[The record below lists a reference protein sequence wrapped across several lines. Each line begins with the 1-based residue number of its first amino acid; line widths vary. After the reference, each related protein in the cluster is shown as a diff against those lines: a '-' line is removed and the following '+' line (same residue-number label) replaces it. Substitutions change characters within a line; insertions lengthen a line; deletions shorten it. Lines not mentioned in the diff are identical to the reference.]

1 MSGEESLGIGS
12 GLPYQV
18 FTTKNVPLIPESQVV
33 TVDGVEWVQVWDFDA
48 SGPEDNHYVM
58 GAEHGTIQF
67 GDGVHGRIPP
77 QNKEIRITYRYGG
90 GREGNVDAETI
101 TRIDIPGVAVT
112 NPFPAWG
119 GTEEESIKEAF
130 IRFRR
135 DLKIPYAAVTAA
147 DFEYVATATPGL
159 RVARAKAVVVSENK
173 VAVAVV
179 PYSPLEKPLP
189 SDGFKKT
196 VCEHID
202 MHRLLTTSI
211 QVRDP
216 GYVRVSMNAHIRV
229 PGGYSPELVKQ
240 RVTVA
245 LNKFLSPIK
254 REPGDNA
261 WPFGR
266 AVYRSEVFEVIEE
279 VDGAECVVELYLRG
293 EEGSFRYKEGNIMIG
308 PLSLV
313 YPGRH
318 GIEIIEQTTVCKR
331 GDYEQG

>member
-1 MSGEESLGIGS
+1 VEER
-12 GLPYQV
+12 
-18 FTTKNVPLIPESQVV
+18 KK
-33 TVDGVEWVQVWDFDA
+33 VQ
-48 SGPEDNHYVM
+48 
-58 GAEHGTIQF
+58 
-67 GDGVHGRIPP
+67 
-77 QNKEIRITYRYGG
+77 
-90 GREGNVDAETI
+90 
-101 TRIDIPGVAVT
+101 
-112 NPFPAWG
+112 
-119 GTEEESIKEAF
+119 
-130 IRFRR
+130 
-135 DLKIPYAAVTAA
+135 IPYAAVTAA

-211 QVRDP
+211 QVRGPD
-216 GYVRVSMNAHIRV
+216 YVRVSISAELTIMSGSNQ
-229 PGGYSPELVKQ
+229 ELV
-240 RVTVA
+240 RDRIMVA
-245 LNKFLSPIK
+245 LDKFLSPIE

-266 AVYRSEVFEVIEE
+266 AVYRSEVYEVIEGVE
-279 VDGAECVVELYLRG
+279 GVDCVAELYLRG
-293 EEGSFRYKEGNIMIG
+293 EEGSFRYMEGNIMIG

-318 GIEIIEQTTVCKR
+318 SIEIIEQTTVCKR